1 MLRPSY
7 EHMISRRGFQAYPWW
22 MCDDV
27 SVAARSTAN
36 GVHVVGVGGVSWSR
50 TVRMQY
56 DRVCVYMDHAALGL
70 GSQAS
75 QCWDISGR
83 HDATAEL
90 PAACVKDELMEETD
104 L

>member
-1 MLRPSY
+1 M
-7 EHMISRRGFQAYPWW
+7 SRRDLQAYPWW
-22 MCDDV
+22 ICDDV
-27 SVAARSTAN
+27 SVAGRSTGN
-36 GVHVVGVGGVSWSR
+36 GVYVVGVGGVLWSR

-70 GSQAS
+70 GSHAL

-90 PAACVKDELMEETD
+90 PAARVKDELMCGMD

>member
-1 MLRPSY
+1 
-7 EHMISRRGFQAYPWW
+7 

-27 SVAARSTAN
+27 SVAGRSPDN
-36 GVHVVGVGGVSWSR
+36 GVHVVGVGGVLWSR

-56 DRVCVYMDHAALGL
+56 DRVCVYMDHAALEL
-70 GSQAS
+70 GSHAS

-90 PAACVKDELMEETD
+90 PAARVKDELMWKTD

>member
-1 MLRPSY
+1 
-7 EHMISRRGFQAYPWW
+7 
-22 MCDDV
+22 
-27 SVAARSTAN
+27 
-36 GVHVVGVGGVSWSR
+36 
-50 TVRMQY
+50 MQY